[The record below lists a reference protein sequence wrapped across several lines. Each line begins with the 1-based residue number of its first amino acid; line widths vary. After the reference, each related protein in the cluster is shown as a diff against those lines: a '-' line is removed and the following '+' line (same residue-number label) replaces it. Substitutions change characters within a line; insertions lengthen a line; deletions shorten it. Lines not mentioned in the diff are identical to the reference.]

1 MFEKLVISFLL
12 QTVLNSK
19 PSQDEFI
26 LGELLNES
34 FFIALSFEVGRED
47 GLCVSVVL
55 ALGASLAT
63 YRDTLQELVRPKQK
77 GVETRKYR

>member
-1 MFEKLVISFLL
+1 M
-12 QTVLNSK
+12 
-19 PSQDEFI
+19 
-26 LGELLNES
+26 GELLNES
-34 FFIALSFEVGRED
+34 FFIFFIALSFEVGRED

-63 YRDTLQELVRPKQK
+63 YRDTLQELVRPKQE